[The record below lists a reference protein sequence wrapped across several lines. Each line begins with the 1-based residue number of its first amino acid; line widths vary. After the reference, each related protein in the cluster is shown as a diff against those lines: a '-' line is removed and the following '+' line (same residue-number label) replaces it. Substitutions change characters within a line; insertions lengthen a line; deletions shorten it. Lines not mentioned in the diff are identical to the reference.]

1 MCNCYGQPARMK
13 GAPPAPVVG
22 ERGLLL
28 MQSDNG
34 RGALYGPIT
43 GTWYP
48 FDERAK
54 LWVDRRDAIYF
65 LAPDLR
71 LV

>member
-1 MCNCYGQPARMK
+1 
-13 GAPPAPVVG
+13 VVG

-34 RGALYGPIT
+34 NGKALYGPVT
-43 GTWYP
+43 GSWYP

-71 LV
+71 LA

>member
-1 MCNCYGQPARMK
+1 MCNCYGQPTRLK
-13 GAPPAPVVG
+13 GTPPVPVVG

-71 LV
+71 LA